1 MEELYRLLQSED
13 SHLETLALDDTE
25 ITYLDARRVSQGFWR
40 TKTLKSLSL
49 LNCKISTDGAAI
61 MLDAMT
67 QSNLETMVLR
77 NEGLHLVE
85 NYKYVESLPLID
97 SKVLKQI
104 EKVGKI
110 NRERRERKAAT
121 SEL

>member
-1 MEELYRLLQSED
+1 
-13 SHLETLALDDTE
+13 
-25 ITYLDARRVSQGFWR
+25 
-40 TKTLKSLSL
+40 
-49 LNCKISTDGAAI
+49 
-61 MLDAMT
+61 
-67 QSNLETMVLR
+67 
-77 NEGLHLVE
+77 
-85 NYKYVESLPLID
+85 VESLPLID